1 MKCKFC
7 SIFKYYDKESKI
19 CSSDDKAWKSCDAYS
34 EFEVVIAIK
43 QRYSEVPE
51 IGP

>member
-7 SIFKYYDKESKI
+7 SLCRYYDTKSEL
-19 CSSDDKAWKSCDAYS
+19 CSNDDKAWKSCDAYS
-34 EFEVVIAIK
+34 EFEVIMAIK
-43 QRYSEVPE
+43 QRFNEVPE